1 MYLHHQEKFQY
12 TVNVPELEQ
21 ISEYNFLL
29 KKKQNKTNNNPSPS
43 KSSFVNLQKQV
54 F

>member
-21 ISEYNFLL
+21 ISQYNFLL
-29 KKKQNKTNNNPSPS
+29 KKKTKSL
-43 KSSFVNLQKQV
+43 KSSFVNLQKQI